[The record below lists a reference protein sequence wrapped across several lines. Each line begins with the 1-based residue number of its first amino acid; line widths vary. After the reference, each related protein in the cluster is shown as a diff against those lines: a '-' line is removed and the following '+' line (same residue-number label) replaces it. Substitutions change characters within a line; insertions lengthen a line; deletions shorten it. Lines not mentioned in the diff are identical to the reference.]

1 MSSQELIEREQSV
14 LYPIYRRLPIAI
26 ASASGCWITDL
37 DGRRYLDLIS
47 GIGVNALGH
56 GHPRVLEAVR
66 QQMERYMHVSNLFYQ
81 EPQVSLAER
90 LCRRTGYAAVVY
102 SNSGAESWEAA
113 IKLARRWGH
122 RNGKTGAIITF
133 SGGFHGRTY
142 GALSTMDKPLYKDG
156 MGPFLPNVE
165 ILPYNDPDA
174 LEAAITD
181 HTCAVGLEFIQDE
194 GGIVEATPAFVER
207 IELLRK
213 RHGFLLIAD
222 EVQSGCGRTGDFF
235 AFERFGIRPDIVTL
249 AKALGGGLPLGAVL
263 VSAALLD
270 VWERGQHG
278 TTYGGNPLACA
289 AGRAVLDALVGDA
302 DGDAGLLVHVRNL
315 GDRIRADLEALRAE
329 YPWLVRSVRGRGLML
344 GLVLSEDATH
354 LRDALLRRGIIAN
367 ATATHVLRLL
377 PPLILTEEEWAIA
390 LAALVDAL
398 AERATAKA
406 ADAAIQP

>member
-1 MSSQELIEREQSV
+1 MTSQELIEREQRV

-56 GHPRVLEAVR
+56 GHPRILEAIR

-90 LCRRTGYAAVVY
+90 LCRQTGYAAVVY

-122 RNGKTGAIITF
+122 RTGKTGAIITF

-142 GALSTMDKPLYKDG
+142 GALSAMDKPLYKDG
-156 MGPFLPNVE
+156 MGPFLPNME

-181 HTCAVGLEFIQDE
+181 QTCAVGLEFIQGE
-194 GGIVEATPAFVER
+194 GGIVEATPAFVAR
-207 IELLRK
+207 IEQLRN
-213 RHGFLLIAD
+213 RYGFLLIAD

-263 VSAALLD
+263 VSAALRD
-270 VWERGQHG
+270 VWERGHHG

-289 AGRAVLDALVGDA
+289 AGCAVLDAL
-302 DGDAGLLVHVRNL
+302 GDAGLLVHVRNL

-354 LRDALLRRGIIAN
+354 LRDALLRRGVIAN

-377 PPLILTEEEWAIA
+377 PPLILTEEEWAVA
-390 LAALVDAL
+390 LAALGDAL
-398 AERATAKA
+398 AERATATVA
-406 ADAAIQP
+406 AAATQP

>member
-1 MSSQELIEREQSV
+1 MTSQELIEREQRV

-81 EPQVSLAER
+81 EPQVSLAEH
-90 LCRRTGYAAVVY
+90 LCRITGYAAVVY
-102 SNSGAESWEAA
+102 SNSGAESWEAS

-122 RNGKTGAIITF
+122 RNGKTGAIITL

-156 MGPFLPNVE
+156 MGPFLPNIE
-165 ILPYNDPDA
+165 ILPYNDLDA
-174 LEAAITD
+174 LEAAVTD
-181 HTCAVGLEFIQDE
+181 QTCAIGLEFLQGE
-194 GGIVEATPAFVER
+194 GGIVEATPDFVER
-207 IELLRK
+207 IERLRN
-213 RHGFLLIAD
+213 RYGFLLIAD

-235 AFERFGIRPDIVTL
+235 AFERFGVRPDIVTM

-263 VSAALLD
+263 VSAALRD

-289 AGRAVLDALVGDA
+289 AGSAVLDELVGSSRVLA
-302 DGDAGLLVHVRNL
+302 HVRNL
-315 GDRIRADLEALRAE
+315 GEQIRSDLEALGNE
-329 YPWLVRSVRGRGLML
+329 YPSLVRAVRGRGLML
-344 GLVLSEDATH
+344 GLVLNEDATH

-367 ATATHVLRLL
+367 ATATSVLRLL
-377 PPLILTEEEWAIA
+377 PPLVLTEEEWAIA
-390 LAALVDAL
+390 RAALSDAL
-398 AERATAKA
+398 AERAMVQVATVAT
-406 ADAAIQP
+406 QL